1 MAALLALGASPA
13 AAEPAVGIVKGT
25 QILARFDTTS
35 PGQFT
40 GMRTITG
47 VAAGERIVD
56 VDYRWHPNGEL
67 NPLPA
72 PQLFGL
78 AVKPGLAYETRLYAI
93 DVETGAATPAGPGF
107 AASPATFDDYAM
119 DFNPTADRIRVIND
133 ADLNMRINPGNGARA
148 DASSPDSTLNPAG
161 AKVSG
166 LAYDRVAIPI
176 PPSVSG
182 NTTAYAIGANPSDL
196 YTIGGVDSSPS
207 PNSGQLLNPKPLGVT
222 IGANTPVGFDIS
234 PSGVACAS
242 LIVNGE
248 AGIYTINLTTGAAT
262 LVGKT
267 PEPLSGFAFLP
278 PPTTPA
284 PTPISTPTAGVPDK
298 TPPTVRLDGVK
309 GTLTLQAFLKGMT
322 IKFLANEPAAIE
334 AQLLAAPKSARLA
347 SFSLILA
354 SGSLGL
360 GAGERTLTL
369 KPSRRLVGAP
379 TKAFKVSLRV
389 TATDAAGNAGASTK
403 TIKVRPAAKKPKR

>member
-1 MAALLALGASPA
+1 MAALLAVAAPHA

-25 QILARFDTTS
+25 QILARFDSTT

-47 VAAGERIVD
+47 VAAGEKIVD
-56 VDYRWHPNGEL
+56 LDYRWHPNGEL

-78 AVKPGLAYETRLYAI
+78 AVRPGLAYETRLYTI

-107 AASPATFDDYAM
+107 AASPATFNNYAM
-119 DFNPTADRIRVIND
+119 DFNPTADRIRAIND

-148 DASSPDSTLNPAG
+148 DSSPDPTLNPAG

-166 LAYDRVAIPI
+166 VAYDRVQIPI
-176 PPSVSG
+176 PPVVSG

-196 YTIGGVDSSPS
+196 YTLGGVDSSPS
-207 PNSGQLLNPKPLGVT
+207 PNGGQLLNPKPLGVT
-222 IGANTPVGFDIS
+222 IGANSPVGFDIS
-234 PSGVACAS
+234 PSGIACAS
-242 LIVNGE
+242 IIVNGE
-248 AGIYTINLTTGAAT
+248 AGLYTVDLATGAAN

-267 PEPLSGFAFLP
+267 PEPLSGFAFVP
-278 PPTTPA
+278 APTTPA
-284 PTPISTPTAGVPDK
+284 PTPISTPTAVVPDK

-309 GTLTLQAFLKGMT
+309 GTLSLRAFLKGMT
-322 IKFLANEPAAIE
+322 IKFLANEPAAIQ
-334 AQLLAAPKSARLA
+334 AQLLAAPKTARLA
-347 SFSLILA
+347 SFGLTLA
-354 SGSLGL
+354 SSSLGL

-369 KPSRRLVGAP
+369 KPSKRLVGAP
-379 TKAFKVSLRV
+379 AKAFKVSLRV
-389 TATDAAGNAGASTK
+389 TATDAGGNAGTATK
-403 TIKVRPAAKKPKR
+403 TIKIEPAAKKPKR

>member
-1 MAALLALGASPA
+1 VGALLALLASDA

-25 QILARFDTTS
+25 QILARFDSTT

-47 VAAGERIVD
+47 VASGEKIVD
-56 VDYRWHPNGEL
+56 LDYRWHPNGEL

-78 AVKPGLAYETRLYAI
+78 AVKPGLAYETRLYTI
-93 DVETGAATPAGPGF
+93 DVETGAATPVGPGF
-107 AASPATFDDYAM
+107 AASPATFYDYAM
-119 DFNPTADRIRVIND
+119 DFNPTADRIRAIND

-148 DASSPDSTLNPAG
+148 DSPPDSTLNPAG

-166 LAYDRVAIPI
+166 IAYDRVEIPI
-176 PPSVSG
+176 PPSVAA

-196 YTIGGVDSSPS
+196 YTLGGVDSSPS
-207 PNSGQLLNPKPLGVT
+207 PNGGQLLNPKPLGVT

-234 PSGVACAS
+234 PSGIACAS

-248 AGIYTINLTTGAAT
+248 AGLYTVDLATGAAT
-262 LVGKT
+262 LVGRT
-267 PEPLSGFAFLP
+267 PEPLSGFAFVP
-278 PPTTPA
+278 PPTAPA
-284 PTPISTPTAGVPDK
+284 PMPISTPTAVVADK

-309 GTLTLQAFLKGMT
+309 GALSLQAFLKGMT
-322 IKFLANEPAAIE
+322 IKFLANEPAAIQ

-354 SGSLGL
+354 SSSLGL

-379 TKAFKVSLRV
+379 AKAFKVSLRV
-389 TATDAAGNAGASTK
+389 TATDAGGNAGTATK
-403 TIKVRPAAKKPKR
+403 TIEVKPAAKKPKR